1 MPLFQV
7 SIPVFL
13 RGLNVLAELLRKG
26 EAHAQEQGV
35 PADQLLQAKLAPDM
49 FNLVRQVQSASD
61 AAKAG
66 GARLAGLAV
75 PSMADTE
82 TTFAELRE
90 RIAKTVQF
98 LETVAEDDVN
108 ADMQRPIEIKTGRGT
123 LKFTPVPYLTT
134 FALPNFYFHVTTAYD
149 ILRNQGVPLGKM
161 DYLGDLSFALQ
172 A

>member
-26 EAHAQEQGV
+26 EAHAQAQNV
-35 PADQLLQAKLAPDM
+35 PADQLLQARLAPDM

-66 GARLAGLAV
+66 AARLAGMAV

-82 TTFAELRE
+82 TTFAELQE
-90 RIAKTVQF
+90 RIAKTVRF
-98 LETVAEDDVN
+98 LETVSEDDVN
-108 ADMQRPIEIKTGRGT
+108 ADMERAIEFKVGPYAVR
-123 LKFTPVPYLTT
+123 FTPVPYLTT
-134 FALPNFYFHVTTAYD
+134 FVLPNFYFHVTTAYD
-149 ILRNQGVPLGKM
+149 ILRNQGVPLGKL
-161 DYLGDLSFALQ
+161 DYLGDMSFAMQ